1 MLSQFPLKHSLF
13 VRFAHFSRG
22 GQKPIANRGYIYSGH
37 AFLAHIGCIPV
48 SGIVRFMDFILGILV
63 LITAT
68 WLYFKLRPTQPYYRH
83 DLEPKEG
90 DIPIAGAK
98 KILKQALKEEGT
110 PPFDGAT
117 KSDINENIKDEI
129 DAFTELVK
137 EENEVLFDEMKE
149 LEEELEDAD
158 EEDKEDLEKEI
169 AEYKDKLKSKDTS
182 NSLLWKLNQLRGID
196 TKTNSDLQK
205 KNYKKS

>member
-1 MLSQFPLKHSLF
+1 

-98 KILKQALKEEGT
+98 KILKQYLKEEGT

-117 KSDINENIKDEI
+117 KADINQQIGYDLEDFAE
-129 DAFTELVK
+129 TTK
-137 EENEVLFDEMKE
+137 EDKEVLFDEMKE

-158 EEDKEDLEKEI
+158 EQDKEDLQKEI

-182 NSLLWKLNQLRGID
+182 NSLLWEINKLRGID
-196 TKTNSDLQK
+196 TKTNSDLLK